1 MPEDV
6 ALVALG
12 GYGRGTLAPGSDLDL
27 LILHEGSADAVS
39 QLAERLLYPLWDVG
53 LQVGHAVRTAEVC
66 FEIAAERLDAT
77 TAMLDGRLLAGSAP
91 GWDEVRSA
99 VLAPV
104 RGDPIAFAQRLVADR
119 DARRE
124 RFGSVSSLLEPE
136 LKEGVGGLRD
146 VHALGWVR
154 TAIGRPLEEGGIL
167 SEAERRSVDG
177 ADEFLTRVRS
187 ALHLETGR
195 GSDRLLAEQQP
206 SIAAAMGFADEP
218 GLPAV
223 DGLMRSVFEQARQVE
238 HVTASVFDRF
248 LRGTSPPGRLDATP
262 EGILRAFASSARDG
276 HVMPA
281 ASLDAMSAVAIDAE
295 RPWTGPTRS
304 AFLEL
309 LRCGPAAI
317 DGLETLD
324 RIGLLERYVPAWG
337 PVRCRPQR
345 DPYHRSSVDVHLLAT
360 LAGAARLLEDP
371 GDDPSVALAVRV
383 VPDADALRLGA
394 LLHDIGKIGEGHH
407 VETGTSVARETL
419 DHLGASGPTADL
431 ALFLVAEHLLLSDT
445 ATRRDLDDERL
456 IVDVADR
463 IGDQGRLGALYLLTI
478 ADAEATGPLAWT
490 PWRAALVRELV
501 AKVRHVLERDDVDS
515 STAER
520 LTARAEDIRAALVDE
535 DAEAVERFLLRMPR
549 GYVLTVPVDRV
560 PIHHRLLAPAVGS
573 HEVRTHATEG
583 SRADAY
589 ELVVIAADRPG
600 LLSLIAGALSLAG
613 LSILTAQVFTTDD
626 AVAVDLFEIEGVFE
640 PEVGE
645 ERWRE
650 FRMTLRKAIEGRLSL
665 DHRVR
670 EKRLSYP
677 EPPTRVPVR
686 VEVDNEASDF
696 FTVIEVGAP
705 DRLGLLFDIT
715 RTFAEL
721 QLDVHLAKVSTFG
734 GRVVDAFYVR
744 DELGRRVDDPE
755 IVAELGLAL
764 RSRIER

>member
-39 QLAERLLYPLWDVG
+39 QLAERLLYPLWDAG

-91 GWDEVRSA
+91 AWDEVRSA

-394 LLHDIGKIGEGHH
+394 LLHDIGKTGEGHH

-463 IGDQGRLGALYLLTI
+463 VGDQGRLGALYLLTI

-721 QLDVHLAKVSTFG
+721 QLDVHLAKVATFG

>member
-39 QLAERLLYPLWDVG
+39 QLAERLLYPLWDAG

-91 GWDEVRSA
+91 AWDEVRSA

-104 RGDPIAFAQRLVADR
+104 RGDPIAFAQHLVADR

-146 VHALGWVR
+146 VHALRWVR

-248 LRGTSPPGRLDATP
+248 LRGTSPPAPLDATP

-317 DGLETLD
+317 DALETLD

-463 IGDQGRLGALYLLTI
+463 VGDQGRLGALYLLTI

-600 LLSLIAGALSLAG
+600 LLSMIAGALSLAG

-721 QLDVHLAKVSTFG
+721 QLDVHLAKVATFG

>member
-1 MPEDV
+1 M
-6 ALVALG
+6 
-12 GYGRGTLAPGSDLDL
+12 
-27 LILHEGSADAVS
+27 
-39 QLAERLLYPLWDVG
+39 
-53 LQVGHAVRTAEVC
+53 
-66 FEIAAERLDAT
+66 
-77 TAMLDGRLLAGSAP
+77 
-91 GWDEVRSA
+91 
-99 VLAPV
+99 
-104 RGDPIAFAQRLVADR
+104 
-119 DARRE
+119 
-124 RFGSVSSLLEPE
+124 
-136 LKEGVGGLRD
+136 
-146 VHALGWVR
+146 
-154 TAIGRPLEEGGIL
+154 
-167 SEAERRSVDG
+167 
-177 ADEFLTRVRS
+177 
-187 ALHLETGR
+187 
-195 GSDRLLAEQQP
+195 
-206 SIAAAMGFADEP
+206 
-218 GLPAV
+218 
-223 DGLMRSVFEQARQVE
+223 
-238 HVTASVFDRF
+238 
-248 LRGTSPPGRLDATP
+248 
-262 EGILRAFASSARDG
+262 
-276 HVMPA
+276 
-281 ASLDAMSAVAIDAE
+281 
-295 RPWTGPTRS
+295 
-304 AFLEL
+304 
-309 LRCGPAAI
+309 
-317 DGLETLD
+317 
-324 RIGLLERYVPAWG
+324 
-337 PVRCRPQR
+337 
-345 DPYHRSSVDVHLLAT
+345 
-360 LAGAARLLEDP
+360 
-371 GDDPSVALAVRV
+371 
-383 VPDADALRLGA
+383 
-394 LLHDIGKIGEGHH
+394 
-407 VETGTSVARETL
+407 
-419 DHLGASGPTADL
+419 
-431 ALFLVAEHLLLSDT
+431 FLVAEHLLLSDT

-456 IVDVADR
+456 IIDVADR
-463 IGDQGRLGALYLLTI
+463 VGDQGRLGALYLLTI

-501 AKVRHVLERDDVDS
+501 AKVRHVLERDDVGS

-520 LTARAEDIRAALVDE
+520 LTARAEEIRAALADE

-560 PIHHRLLAPAVGS
+560 PIHHRLLAPAMGS

-600 LLSLIAGALSLAG
+600 LLSMIAGALSLAG

-650 FRMTLRKAIEGRLSL
+650 FRTTLRKAIEGRLSL

-670 EKRLSYP
+670 EKRRSYP

-755 IVAELGLAL
+755 IVAELGLAM